1 MSMMKV
7 ALFICIIITLIFS
20 CSSKTTTGSINWWCT
35 QTPHYQT
42 CNHYVAESN
51 TSISINQFLDM
62 TVQAAIYEARVV
74 LKQAQGIEANYPNAP
89 GKSLWRSC
97 VDYFDGIVFTLNMV
111 FDPTNQPS
119 RPVDVHTWLSAGLT
133 YINVC
138 EKGFEMINVTNTML
152 PAIITNLTQQLLN
165 SLAVIVAI
173 CGINS
178 SSNSNSTGLH
188 EWNFSNEYALSG
200 LPTSNISPDVVVAQD
215 GSGNFTTVQEAV
227 NSAGHGRGGKRYVIY
242 VKRGVYE
249 EQVIIPHDIT
259 YITMFGAGINKTII
273 TGNRHA
279 GGDSLGTPNAG
290 DLKNSATFQVWGR
303 KFNALYMT
311 FRNTAGP
318 EGGQAVAFL
327 SGSDKSALY
336 RCSFEG
342 YQDTL
347 FAYHS
352 KQLYKEC
359 KIMGTIDFIFGG
371 AQAVFQDCSIYLR
384 KPRPGGGL
392 VVTANGRKYLN
403 ESGGYSLQGC
413 KITAA
418 HDLKPVVG
426 RYKKAFLGRPWFPC
440 GRAVYMQSFL
450 DELVDPQGWLDSW
463 GFNNTAYCGEY
474 KNYGPGSSTDQRVNW
489 RGYHDIT
496 DPNIAEHFTVAE
508 FIAGNRWLPGYG
520 VPYIPGFENL

>member
-1 MSMMKV
+1 MTTKV
-7 ALFICIIITLIFS
+7 ALFISIIITLIFS
-20 CSSKTTTGSINWWCT
+20 CSSKTTTGTVNWWCT

-51 TSISINQFLDM
+51 TSTASISINQFLYM
-62 TVQAAIYEARVV
+62 TVQAAIDEARVV

-111 FDPTNQPS
+111 FDPTDQPT
-119 RPVDVHTWLSAGLT
+119 PVDVHTWLSAGLT

-138 EKGFEMINVTNTML
+138 EKGFEMINITNTML
-152 PAIITNLTQQLLN
+152 PAISTNLTQLLLN

-173 CGINS
+173 RG
-178 SSNSNSTGLH
+178 SNSNSPGLH

-200 LPTSNISPDVVVAQD
+200 VDQHINISPDVMVAKD

-227 NSAGHGRGGKRYVIY
+227 NSAGHGRGGRRYVIY
-242 VKRGVYE
+242 VKSGVYE
-249 EQVIIPHDIT
+249 EHVVIPQDIT

-273 TGNRHA
+273 TGNQHA
-279 GGDSLGTPNAG
+279 GGDSLGTPNAE
-290 DLKNSATFQVWGR
+290 VWGC

-318 EGGQAVAFL
+318 EGAQAVAFL

-352 KQLYKEC
+352 KQFYKEC
-359 KIMGTIDFIFGG
+359 KILGTVDFIFGG
-371 AQAVFQDCSIYLR
+371 AQAVFQDCSIFLR

-413 KITAA
+413 KITVAD
-418 HDLKPVVG
+418 DLKPVIG
-426 RYKKAFLGRPWFPC
+426 QYKKAFLGRPWFPC

-450 DELVDPQGWLDSW
+450 DDLVDPQGWLDSW
-463 GFNNTAYCGEY
+463 GFNKTAYCGEY

-489 RGYHDIT
+489 RGYHAIT
-496 DPNIAEHFTVAE
+496 DPNIAEHFTVAK
-508 FIAGNRWLPGYG
+508 FIAGNRWLPGSG
-520 VPYIPGFENL
+520 LPYIPGFEKL